1 MTMTVSTEGE
11 QSAKTFYDSS
21 INKDDT
27 FSDFEAIDAE
37 WFNELEKIEGVCNLE
52 SEECEACGS

>member
-21 INKDDT
+21 ISKDDT

-52 SEECEACGS
+52 NSECLECGS